1 MTVRILLVSAIAA
14 LGFASAE
21 PARAN
26 ELVLEPSSAWNI
38 DYAADSCALRRTF
51 GDGPQQTTL
60 EMRRF
65 APDNVLQTT
74 VATGALKMGSGSFSY
89 RFDPGKKYGT
99 PGFWH
104 HLIFDQNQHG
114 VIFGMAFADRP
125 VSGLHAEDF
134 VKHAQ
139 LLASPDFLDRE
150 AKAADEVAS
159 ITLAGAFTNVLV
171 LKTGSLKAPLMA
183 MSGTASRICAGTGV
197 VDLGA
202 QAKLTRPAVPVNR
215 ASVDRMMD
223 YPPKM
228 LAKGMPGIV
237 NVRLAI
243 DERGNVTNC
252 FIQMPLADPAF
263 EKSTCADLQHAL
275 DFEPALDQNGKPV
288 ASYWVTMV
296 DFRVD

>member
-1 MTVRILLVSAIAA
+1 MTVRILLFSAIVA
-14 LGFASAE
+14 LAFASAG
-21 PARAN
+21 PARAK

-51 GDGPQQTTL
+51 GDGPQKTTL

-65 APDNVLQTT
+65 APDNVMQTT
-74 VATGALKMGSGSFSY
+74 VATAASRMGSGTFSY
-89 RFDPGKKYGT
+89 RLDPDKKNRS

-104 HLIFDQNQHG
+104 HLIFDQGQQG
-114 VIFGMAFADRP
+114 VIFGMAFEDAP
-125 VSGLHAEDF
+125 MKGLHAEDF
-134 VKHAQ
+134 IKHAQ
-139 LLASPDFLDRE
+139 LLASQDFLDRE
-150 AKAADEVAS
+150 AKAADEVSS
-159 ITLAGAFTNVLV
+159 ITLAGAFSNVLV
-171 LKTGSLKAPLMA
+171 LKAGSLKAPLMA
-183 MSGTASRICAGTGV
+183 MRDCIEELRRHWG
-197 VDLGA
+197 VDLGV
-202 QAKLTRPAVPVNR
+202 QAKLARPAVPVNR
-215 ASVDRMMD
+215 TSVDRMMD

-263 EKSTCADLQHAL
+263 EKGTCADLQHAL